1 MVSTNGLNSCT
12 DEQFIELWDK
22 YQSVTKVAKML
33 GITERAVNY
42 RRRSMEEQ
50 HKLNL
55 PASDSRSAKYD
66 SNRPKSFSPLKQ
78 VNLGI
83 LDGTVIVFSD
93 AHFIPAQRTTAF
105 KGLLWAIEQFK
116 PKAVICNGDAFDGA
130 SISRHDVTDQPQTSV
145 IQELKACQGA
155 LGEIE
160 EVAKAARHNVKLLFT
175 WGNHDIR
182 FGNRLAQHAPQFK
195 DVIGFKLTDHIPD
208 WEFCWAVWPTEQ
220 VIIKHRYKGGV
231 HATHNNTVN
240 AGVSVVTGHLHSLKV
255 TPFSDYNGVR
265 YGVDTGTLAETDGP
279 QFTYAEINP
288 NNHRSGFAVLN
299 FFNGKLLWP
308 ELVHKFDEDH
318 VEFRGEVIDV
328 SAF

>member
-1 MVSTNGLNSCT
+1 MGSHNETCT
-12 DEQFIELWDK
+12 DMEFIQLWEK
-22 YQSVTKVAKML
+22 LQSATEIAKHL
-33 GITERAVNY
+33 GIPNRAVHL
-42 RRRSMEEQ
+42 RRRWIEEN
-50 HKLNL
+50 HKITLI
-55 PASDSRSAKYD
+55 AKDHRGANYAAT
-66 SNRPKSFSPLKQ
+66 RPKSFSPLRQIK
-78 VNLGI
+78 LGM
-83 LDGTVIVFSD
+83 LDSCVIVFSD

-105 KGLLWAIEQFK
+105 KGLLWAIQEFK
-116 PKAVICNGDAFDGA
+116 PHAVICNGDAFDGA
-130 SISRHDVTDQPQTSV
+130 SISRHDVIDQPQTSV

-195 DVIGFKLTDHIPD
+195 EVLGFKLTDHIPD

-240 AGVSVVTGHLHSLKV
+240 AGVSIVTGHLHSLKV
-255 TPFSDYNGVR
+255 TPFSDYNGCR

-279 QFTYAEINP
+279 QFTYGEINP

-299 FFNGKLLWP
+299 FFNGELLLP
-308 ELVHKFDEDH
+308 ELVQKFDEDQIQ
-318 VEFRGEVIDV
+318 FRGEVIDV
-328 SAF
+328 GAF

>member
-1 MVSTNGLNSCT
+1 MGAHNETCSDVEFIKLWGEFQSAAKISQHLNIAT
-12 DEQFIELWDK
+12 
-22 YQSVTKVAKML
+22 
-33 GITERAVNY
+33 RAVFL
-42 RRRSMEEQ
+42 RRRWIEE
-50 HKLNL
+50 HYKIKLG
-55 PASDSRSAKYD
+55 ASDHRGAKYD
-66 SNRPKSFSPLKQ
+66 AARPKSFSPLKQ
-78 VNLGI
+78 VDLGI

-93 AHFIPAQRTTAF
+93 AHFIPGQRSTAF
-105 KGLLWAIEQFK
+105 KGLLWAIQEFK

-145 IQELKACQGA
+145 IQELKATQGA

-160 EVAKAARHNVKLLFT
+160 EAAKAARHNVKLVFT

-195 DVIGFKLTDHIPD
+195 EVLGFKLTDHIPD
-208 WEFCWAVWPTEQ
+208 WEFCWACWPTQ
-220 VIIKHRYKGGV
+220 DVIIKHRYKGGV

-265 YGVDTGTLAETDGP
+265 YGVDTGTLAEPDGP
-279 QFTYAEINP
+279 QFTYGEINP
-288 NNHRSGFAVLN
+288 SNHRSGFAVLN

-308 ELVHKFDEDH
+308 ELVHKFEEDH

-328 SAF
+328 GAF

>member
-1 MVSTNGLNSCT
+1 MGSHNETCT
-12 DEQFIELWDK
+12 DMEFIQLWGQL
-22 YQSVTKVAKML
+22 QSATKISEHL
-33 GITERAVNY
+33 GIHNRAVHL
-42 RRRSMEEQ
+42 RRRYIEKTYKITLS
-50 HKLNL
+50 
-55 PASDSRSAKYD
+55 ASDHRGLQYEK
-66 SNRPKSFSPLKQ
+66 NKPKSFSPLKQ
-78 VNLGI
+78 IELGM
-83 LDGTVIVFSD
+83 LDGCVIVFSD
-93 AHFIPAQRTTAF
+93 AHFIPGQRTTAF
-105 KGLLWAIEQFK
+105 KGLLWAIQEFK

-160 EVAKAARHNVKLLFT
+160 ETAKTARHNVKLLFT

-195 DVIGFKLTDHIPD
+195 DVVGFKLTDHIPD
-208 WEFCWAVWPTEQ
+208 WDFCWAVWPTEQ
-220 VIIKHRYKGGV
+220 CIIKHRYKGGI

-255 TPFSDYNGVR
+255 TPFSDYNGIR

-279 QFTYAEINP
+279 QFTYAELNP
-288 NNHRSGFAVLN
+288 SNHRSGFAVLN
-299 FFNGKLLWP
+299 FFNGELLWP
-308 ELVHKFDEDH
+308 EIVAKQSENQIQ
-318 VEFRGEVIDV
+318 FRGNVIDV

>member
-1 MVSTNGLNSCT
+1 MGAHNETCTDTEFIQLWGQLQSATKIGQHLGINTRAVHLRRRWIEKTYKMTLNSK
-12 DEQFIELWDK
+12 DHRGDLYNK
-22 YQSVTKVAKML
+22 S
-33 GITERAVNY
+33 
-42 RRRSMEEQ
+42 
-50 HKLNL
+50 
-55 PASDSRSAKYD
+55 
-66 SNRPKSFSPLKQ
+66 RPKSFSPLKQ
-78 VNLGI
+78 INLGI

-93 AHFIPAQRTTAF
+93 AHFIPGQRTTAF
-105 KGLLWAIEQFK
+105 KGLLWAIQELK

-160 EVAKAARHNVKLLFT
+160 EAAKAARHNVKLCFT

-195 DVIGFKLTDHIPD
+195 DVVGFKLTDHIPN
-208 WEFCWAVWPTEQ
+208 WEFCWAVWPTDD
-220 VIIKHRYKGGV
+220 VIVKHRYKGGI
-231 HATHNNTVN
+231 HATHNNTVQS
-240 AGVSVVTGHLHSLKV
+240 GKSIITGHLHSLKV

-279 QFTYAEINP
+279 QFTYAELNP
-288 NNHRSGFAVLN
+288 SNHRSGFAVLN
-299 FFNGKLLWP
+299 FHNGKLLWP
-308 ELVHKFDEDH
+308 QLACKFDEGLID
-318 VEFRGEVIDV
+318 FRGQIIDV